1 MTTNT
6 TFTKTDLDHIC
17 NISYK
22 VFESYNQRQY
32 DRNIFIKDGLTLN
45 YIKIQLLKN
54 KSNLNVEK
62 NHQNK
67 VNLYIKCFNIIKDK
81 LLQLETYYSSS
92 CDIDESKQSL
102 PYTQILNTIDK
113 YNAYFDAPYKKLVV
127 RETIDKIDDDIIK
140 MSLDS
145 KKELQSKLLV
155 FYLESRYKILNN
167 IIYNAYQI
175 VTYLELQFDM
185 HFEDDDLFDML
196 SFVER
201 SLLIIR
207 DE

>member
-17 NISYK
+17 DISYK
-22 VFESYNQRQY
+22 VFGSYNQRQY

-92 CDIDESKQSL
+92 CDI
-102 PYTQILNTIDK
+102 Y
-113 YNAYFDAPYKKLVV
+113 AF
-127 RETIDKIDDDIIK
+127 
-140 MSLDS
+140 
-145 KKELQSKLLV
+145 
-155 FYLESRYKILNN
+155 
-167 IIYNAYQI
+167 
-175 VTYLELQFDM
+175 
-185 HFEDDDLFDML
+185 
-196 SFVER
+196 
-201 SLLIIR
+201 
-207 DE
+207 